1 MKLQMVIGE
10 YLEKVLPLIRFTVL
24 GFLWRNKDQV
34 GVLSGGRVYVCV
46 CVCVRVGLSGIDA
59 AV

>member
-1 MKLQMVIGE
+1 MVIGE

-24 GFLWRNKDQV
+24 GSLWRNKDQV

-46 CVCVRVGLSGIDA
+46 CVSV
-59 AV
+59 